1 MIQTGFNAEGKEGG
15 RGKKDGCSWQTYC
28 QIFFVIK
35 AIFCFQFFGIN
46 TLLARSAYG
55 VAIAARACGRAIK

>member
-1 MIQTGFNAEGKEGG
+1 MIQTGFNAEGKGGGGG
-15 RGKKDGCSWQTYC
+15 RKTDAVGRHIAKY
-28 QIFFVIK
+28 FFVIK

-46 TLLARSAYG
+46 TLSARSAYG